1 MLLFSLLKIDEEE
14 SMGKKKIQEEEKER
28 ERGINGKK
36 ENGRVEKG

>member
-14 SMGKKKIQEEEKER
+14 SMGGKKIQEEEKER